1 MMEMVCLDL
10 DGTLLPPTGPMTE
23 RNIEC
28 LRDAHKKGVKI
39 VIASGRRF
47 GSIEPHARQLGFN
60 MPIIAYSG
68 AWVKNLDDE
77 EPTIKSNT
85 PWEPT
90 VELIKRLK
98 GNVDLIG
105 IYVDDMLYL
114 DDANEYSERYE
125 KRVSLKAV
133 LVDNL
138 SEHFENKK
146 QDITK
151 MLVVEN
157 KTDYLDSIYTQM
169 KKEYAGV
176 LDFVLSWSTFMEVG
190 TVGVSKG
197 GALSVWAEQNSI
209 DLSRSVAFG
218 DQENDLSTFGVCGVS
233 VAMGNATD
241 QVKEMANI
249 VAPPNSEDGVAQV
262 LERMLAC

>member
-1 MMEMVCLDL
+1 
-10 DGTLLPPTGPMTE
+10 
-23 RNIEC
+23 
-28 LRDAHKKGVKI
+28 
-39 VIASGRRF
+39 
-47 GSIEPHARQLGFN
+47 
-60 MPIIAYSG
+60 
-68 AWVKNLDDE
+68 
-77 EPTIKSNT
+77 
-85 PWEPT
+85 
-90 VELIKRLK
+90 
-98 GNVDLIG
+98 
-105 IYVDDMLYL
+105 
-114 DDANEYSERYE
+114 
-125 KRVSLKAV
+125 
-133 LVDNL
+133 
-138 SEHFENKK
+138 
-146 QDITK
+146 

-197 GALSVWAEQNSI
+197 GALSVWAEQNGI